1 MPNYILRMEGIDFDA
16 TISDTHNLSAYR
28 GGSRALLAAAR
39 AVGKLLQDAKRNAGV
54 KYGSEILAAAS
65 LGAWVIEAANDAA
78 ADAARTAVEAYLRDT
93 GYDPKSGDA
102 PFAHLSFA
110 VDVAAGD
117 DLKALKQAE
126 ANNHAR
132 QLCHANW
139 ALPAFAT
146 QADNSRPGTHDR
158 VRPSPK
164 RLGLQGKEGERVSA
178 SFKARFKYGKE
189 EKNRFYETM
198 AGDKA
203 NNLHFAESFED
214 IIKDAPNGLPPSVSG
229 KIAVFYAD
237 GNSFGK
243 IRDANR
249 LLADYGAFS
258 TYVQTE
264 SKILV
269 GRILDWLRDG
279 ANGKDKCAYVYP
291 ADEEDGLPLRFE
303 TLLWGGDE
311 LTFVMPAWLGIE
323 FAQQFCEW
331 TKTWKAPKID
341 DRPAVPLTFGM
352 GLIFCHEKTPIRQAR
367 AMAKTIADDGKDLL
381 KDPPYK
387 DSPPQNVLQ
396 VEAFESI
403 ALPEHGLGGYR
414 ASLFALP
421 YFPDEKKDERDEQE
435 RALRSLLTLRGDGI
449 GDTLAAIGAL
459 KTSDFP
465 RSQIYKLL
473 RIAKDKGLFKQLGP
487 DDRELEPGDDRNP
500 VIKAARVYLKRM
512 SKNRKTDFDALH
524 VLGKFPAGAPH
535 AERDKPL
542 AWSLAAASALW
553 DYVNPL
559 DGLDHADAAPDAAA
573 LAKDAA

>member
-39 AVGKLLQDAKRNAGV
+39 AVGKLLQDARRNAGV

-93 GYDPKSGDA
+93 GYDAKSGDA

-110 VDVAAGD
+110 VDIAAGD

-139 ALPAFAT
+139 ALPAFVKNGRSA
-146 QADNSRPGTHDR
+146 PGDLDR
-158 VRPSPK
+158 VRPSPGDLK
-164 RLGLQGKEGERVSA
+164 VQKTLQAVSP
-178 SFKARFKYGKE
+178 SFEARFLYGYRQKR
-189 EKNRFYETM
+189 RFYADM
-198 AGDKA
+198 AGVAADG
-203 NNLHFAESFED
+203 LTFADNFEE

-279 ANGKDKCAYVYP
+279 ANGKDKCAFVYP
-291 ADEEDGLPLRFE
+291 ADEEDGLALRFE

-331 TKTWKAPKID
+331 TRTWKAPKID
-341 DRPAVPLTFGM
+341 DKPAVSLTFGM

-367 AMAKTIADDGKDLL
+367 AMAKAIADDGKDLL

-421 YFPDEKKDERDEQE
+421 YFPDEKKHERDEQE
-435 RALRSLLTLRGDGI
+435 RALRSLLTLHGVGI